1 MPLGNFA
8 TILPFLSPSS
18 SPSAPIPRLRS
29 PAPPPPPPLKKEKEK
44 KKPALRICFPLKIQR
59 GESSW
64 WEYEEFRIEFR
75 DRLMW
80 RQAFGLDDHDHASS
94 SSNPSSRYFSDFEGG
109 CGEDEGGRLKFL
121 AGANGTFYDDVDSDA
136 DDEEDRGMKSR
147 WSFSSASSSTS
158 SVDTNRTDAL
168 SSEGVSATSSNRLMY
183 LIPRLLFLTRADDGS
198 TQERSSSTI
207 KVGSEQKKQQL
218 GPAPLNLESTR
229 QHVLEG
235 VGESRAVPARPP
247 PPSPLFGTPFSSAAA
262 PALTSEAAKIQHHR
276 NVTLQ
281 KLEGSYVYSRKERYL
296 STFRSIFRTP
306 KSPAPET
313 TTPTLPN
320 IPAVAPLRLNSPL
333 QDAGRCSIS
342 SREWA
347 NLRDDIVSG
356 LSADAEALFP
366 FLTDDQKAIFMRV
379 EQKEGKFKVEHGDGV
394 TVGGGGVKEA
404 LERLERRGWEDVL
417 FVEFEDTPRAMRWWY
432 TTREP
437 QVFEWGASMI

>member
-1 MPLGNFA
+1 MRLGNFA

-18 SPSAPIPRLRS
+18 SPSAPIPRLRP
-29 PAPPPPPPLKKEKEK
+29 PAPPPPPPLKKEKE

-80 RQAFGLDDHDHASS
+80 RQAFGLDGHHHTSS
-94 SSNPSSRYFSDFEGG
+94 SSSCFSDFEGG
-109 CGEDEGGRLKFL
+109 CGEDEVGRLKFL

-136 DDEEDRGMKSR
+136 DEEEEDRGMKSR
-147 WSFSSASSSTS
+147 WSFSSGS
-158 SVDTNRTDAL
+158 SVDTNRTDAGT
-168 SSEGVSATSSNRLMY
+168 SFVSEGVSATSSSNRLMY

-198 TQERSSSTI
+198 TRERTSSTI
-207 KVGSEQKKQQL
+207 KVGSEQTQRRL
-218 GPAPLNLESTR
+218 GPALLNLESTR
-229 QHVLEG
+229 QHILEG

-247 PPSPLFGTPFSSAAA
+247 PPSPLFGTLSSSAAA
-262 PALTSEAAKIQHHR
+262 PALTSEAAEIQHHR
-276 NVTLQ
+276 KVTLQ

-313 TTPTLPN
+313 RTPTLPN
-320 IPAVAPLRLNSPL
+320 TPAVAPLRLNSPL
-333 QDAGRCSIS
+333 QDPGRCSIS

-366 FLTDDQKAIFMRV
+366 FLTDNQKAAFMCV
-379 EQKEGKFKVEHGDGV
+379 EQKEGKFKVEHGDGA
-394 TVGGGGVKEA
+394 TVGGRGVKEA
-404 LERLERRGWEDVL
+404 LERIEGRNWEDVL

-437 QVFEWGASMI
+437 QVFEWGAGMI